1 MQSIDARLTSRFAS
15 LHIEPSGWRLS
26 SQASAHAGMPRMP
39 ASLPQ
44 WSVANDGL
52 LRVYGWN
59 VGEDAP
65 WQGVFVPGPQPFSP
79 EREER
84 ILIDNAAA
92 LLAQTML
99 VDRRFVAC
107 ADYDDRSLAWAGAV
121 ADALMWPGLPDV
133 LRNETKPV
141 SKTKKPPAAELAADH
156 VVFAQPLVAIV
167 EATRGFCPPT
177 GAS

>member
-1 MQSIDARLTSRFAS
+1 MMSYPNYGGEDKS
-15 LHIEPSGWRLS
+15 LHHPDVLSLARAAERAGADVRVVLLMRDALGTVVSDTVHMHYGGKGGASGGS
-26 SQASAHAGMPRMP
+26 
-39 ASLPQ
+39 
-44 WSVANDGL
+44 
-52 LRVYGWN
+52 
-59 VGEDAP
+59 
-65 WQGVFVPGPQPFSP
+65 

-167 EATRGFCPPT
+167 EATRGFCPPA
-177 GAS
+177 GASSA